1 MCRLQLQSWST
12 FSILFEKLIASK
24 LLYLTKF
31 KKKNTH
37 TDVTTKRFLF
47 LFSHD
52 KKSKS

>member
-24 LLYLTKF
+24 LLYLTKI
-31 KKKNTH
+31 KKKTH